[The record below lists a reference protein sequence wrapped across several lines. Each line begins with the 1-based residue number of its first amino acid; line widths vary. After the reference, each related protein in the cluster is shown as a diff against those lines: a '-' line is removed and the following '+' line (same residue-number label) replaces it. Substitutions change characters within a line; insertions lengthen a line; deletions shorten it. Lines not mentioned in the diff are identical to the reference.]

1 VRKKK
6 EGHEMPPGGG
16 GGGGGDVRVGMRR
29 AKFRAELKYWI
40 DVYDHCERSY
50 RRWNVNLTRLTIF
63 LSLGV
68 SGLSLMSTTLGAG
81 GPADSP
87 ADVCEDVPS
96 QCYVDRA
103 ADVLMAGTCG
113 NSMECAAGDF
123 SLENEAAEDE
133 SDAES
138 ESESFVQQVGGVS
151 GLLSLIAGGLSL
163 VITTLATCA
172 STLKWGARAEAFAA
186 ASHRLGLLT
195 IKLDGLSR
203 QNERTR
209 FTEEVWRE
217 LDDEY
222 TEVLDQLHYKPTKG
236 EEKAARPDGKPADTV
251 LPPNLV
257 SFADELE
264 EIGIQKE
271 ESQQWL
277 DGDIEAVLK
286 DHDIDLPQPLLRDL
300 RDKSRRAFPQY
311 LGKKMDKG
319 DVLEKVKQQLGL
331 TDEAIRR
338 TMKELRRKDLGLPLT
353 ATDAECEEA
362 EVAAL
367 RQHTASPSRPGRSSR
382 AGTLNM
388 SSPTT
393 PQSPALTPPSGAA
406 RAADDE
412 RVTDEDVIAAA
423 ETSLGITK
431 GSPDVG
437 KRLQEITDRLYM
449 HTGWEPQRL
458 CKCLYA
464 ASERGSKEHMLVPR
478 WQCSSLS
485 NECMARP
492 VLHNA

>member
-1 VRKKK
+1 
-6 EGHEMPPGGG
+6 MPPGGG

-311 LGKKMDKG
+311 LGKKMGKG

-338 TMKELRRKDLGLPLT
+338 
-353 ATDAECEEA
+353 
-362 EVAAL
+362 
-367 RQHTASPSRPGRSSR
+367 SSR
-382 AGTLNM
+382 AGTPNM

-393 PQSPALTPPSGAA
+393 PQPPSLTPPSGAA